1 MTAVRIISVQNLGSR
16 LSKEL
21 FSTALKI
28 DIRVKLKER
37 GKLDKYVNLKGGIEK
52 NMKETVLPIIIDIL
66 TTVLKNHCKSE

>member
-52 NMKETVLPIIIDIL
+52 NMIETFLPIIIDIL